1 MQKKRPN
8 ERFSSLHLS
17 PFTRRYKNMLQR
29 LGIYSPRRVA
39 VLLPH
44 EMLLNHVV

>member
-1 MQKKRPN
+1 MQKKTPKMSV
-8 ERFSSLHLS
+8 FLLFS

-29 LGIYSPRRVA
+29 LGIYFPRRVA

>member
-1 MQKKRPN
+1 MSV
-8 ERFSSLHLS
+8 FLLLVSS
-17 PFTRRYKNMLQR
+17 PFTKRYKNMLQR
-29 LGIYSPRRVA
+29 LGVYSPRRVA

>member
-1 MQKKRPN
+1 MSV
-8 ERFSSLHLS
+8 FLLS
-17 PFTRRYKNMLQR
+17 TSPPFTRRYKNMLQR
-29 LGIYSPRRVA
+29 LGVYSPRRVA